1 MSTASVLEKARALQ
15 NQARHIAE
23 AQKDAA
29 QQERVVRRIDEVRS
43 ALEKARGQLRTAVLL
58 RERTGL
64 SVNLASLAAAYE
76 RFENKSRGGLPA
88 DRVFAEAQKALDA
101 CAKEF
106 ASTIRDAWAEWARTC
121 VSGVSSV
128 RFAALAPPDRREA
141 ENSLRTLRVL
151 AERKTVDGT
160 TIRAFCADHAN
171 VLRLLEHAPSEV
183 PTELAQLI
191 ERIDGGGLT
200 LCDLSDDDIALLRTY
215 DQDVWISVTRKA
227 D

>member
-1 MSTASVLEKARALQ
+1 MSTSILDKARALQ

-43 ALEKARGQLRTAVLL
+43 ALEKTTGQVENAALL
-58 RERTGL
+58 KERTGQ
-64 SVNLASLAAAYE
+64 SVNLASLVSAYE

-88 DRVFAEAQKALDA
+88 DRVFTDAQKALEA

-106 ASTIRDAWAEWARTC
+106 ATAIREAWVEWARAC

-128 RFAALAPPDRREA
+128 RFAALAPAERREA
-141 ENSLRTLRVL
+141 ETLLREMRGH

-160 TIRAFCADHAN
+160 VIRAFCTAYAD
-171 VLRLLEHAPSEV
+171 VVRLLEHAPSEV

-191 ERIDGGGLT
+191 ERIDAGGLT
-200 LCDLSDDDIALLRTY
+200 LRDLSAGDIALLREY

>member
-1 MSTASVLEKARALQ
+1 MSTSVLDKARALQ

-43 ALEKARGQLRTAVLL
+43 ALEKATGQVAIAALL
-58 RERTGL
+58 KERTGQ
-64 SVNLASLAAAYE
+64 SVSLASLVNAYE

-88 DRVFAEAQKALDA
+88 DRVFTEAQRALEA

-106 ASTIRDAWAEWARTC
+106 SSAIREAWVAWARAC

-128 RFAALAPPDRREA
+128 RFAALAPAERREA
-141 ENSLRTLRVL
+141 EALLREMRGH

-160 TIRAFCADHAN
+160 VIRAFCTAYADMG
-171 VLRLLEHAPSEV
+171 RLLERAPSEV
-183 PTELAQLI
+183 PAELAQII
-191 ERIDGGGLT
+191 ERIDSGGLT
-200 LCDLSDDDIALLRTY
+200 LRDLSADDIALLREY

>member
-1 MSTASVLEKARALQ
+1 VSTSVLEKARALQ

-29 QQERVVRRIDEVRS
+29 QQERVLRRIDEVRS
-43 ALEKARGQLRTAVLL
+43 ALEKTTAQVEIAALL
-58 RERTGL
+58 KERTGQ
-64 SVNLASLAAAYE
+64 SVNLVSLVSAYQ

-88 DRVFAEAQKALDA
+88 DRVFTEAQNALAA

-106 ASTIRDAWAEWARTC
+106 AAAIRDAWVTWASAC

-128 RFAALAPPDRREA
+128 RFAALAPTERREA
-141 ENSLRTLRVL
+141 EALLREMRGH
-151 AERKTVDGT
+151 AERRTVDGT
-160 TIRAFCADHAN
+160 VIRAFCTAYADVA
-171 VLRLLEHAPSEV
+171 RLLEHAPSDV
-183 PTELAQLI
+183 PAELAQLI
-191 ERIDGGGLT
+191 ERIDAGGLT
-200 LCDLSDDDIALLRTY
+200 LRDLSADDIALLREY